1 MEPDMSTRIYHN
13 PRCSKSRETL
23 ALLNDANVEAEI
35 IEYLK
40 TPPSREE
47 LVEILA
53 MLDMKPRELMR
64 THEAEYKDNNL
75 DDESL
80 SDDALI
86 DAMLRFPKLI
96 ERPIVIKDGKAIIG
110 RPPAS
115 VKTIL

>member
-1 MEPDMSTRIYHN
+1 MSTRIYHN
-13 PRCSKSRETL
+13 PRCSKCRETL
-23 ALLNDANVEAEI
+23 ALLDNANVEVEI
-35 IEYLK
+35 IEYLN

-64 THEAEYKDNNL
+64 SHEDEYKENNL
-75 DDESL
+75 ADEPL

-96 ERPIVIKDGKAIIG
+96 ERPIVITMA
-110 RPPAS
+110 RPSLA
-115 VKTIL
+115 VRRLM

>member
-1 MEPDMSTRIYHN
+1 MNTRIYHN

-23 ALLNDANVEAEI
+23 ALLGEANVEAEI
-35 IEYLK
+35 IEYLN
-40 TPPSREE
+40 TPPSRKE

-53 MLDMKPRELMR
+53 MLSMTPRELMR
-64 THEAEYKDNNL
+64 SHEDEYKANKL

-96 ERPIVIKDGKAIIG
+96 ERPIVISNGKAIIG
-110 RPPAS
+110 RPPVN